1 MNHPI
6 AFSKPYMFAEEAEA
20 AAATITSGW
29 IVGGPRLAELERLF
43 AQTTGVRHGIGVS
56 SWTTGAFLVLHAWGI
71 GPGDEVIVPSYS
83 FIATANVVRHV
94 GATPVF
100 CDIDL
105 ATHNLDIAHAAS
117 LVTPRTRAI
126 IPVDQLGMPCDMDAV
141 NQLAAK
147 HGLHVLQ
154 DAACAIGSHYY
165 GRPVGQDAEVAIFS
179 LHARKI
185 VTCGEGGMVVTND
198 DELSAKLRL
207 LRHQGMDLSD
217 FQRHNADRPMIESY
231 PVVGYNMRITDI
243 QAAVGVVQMG
253 RLPEMLHLRRKIA
266 EGYQQRLSQCSQI
279 VLPHEPKNCQGN
291 WQSYMVS
298 LQPDAGMTPLEV
310 MSELHRQS
318 IPTRRGVMAAHHE
331 PCYRDADIAHIPPL
345 PKTDYAVAHNLQLP
359 IHPAMTEDQV
369 DHVAKTLLAVLGHQP
384 HVLSSGVSK

>member
-1 MNHPI
+1 MNQPI

-20 AAATITSGW
+20 AAATVTTGW
-29 IVGGPRLAELERLF
+29 IVGGPRLAELEGLF
-43 AQTTGVRHGIGVS
+43 AQTTGVRHGIGIS

-100 CDIDL
+100 CDINL

-117 LVTPRTRAI
+117 LITPHTRAI

-154 DAACAIGSHYY
+154 DAACAIGSQYY

-185 VTCGEGGMVVTND
+185 VTCGEGGIIVTND
-198 DELSAKLRL
+198 DKLAAKLRL

-217 FQRHNADRPMIESY
+217 FQRHNADRPLIESY

-253 RLPEMLHLRRKIA
+253 RLPEILHLRRKIA
-266 EGYQQRLSQCSQI
+266 ECYQQYLSQCSQI
-279 VLPHEPKNCQGN
+279 VLPQEPESCQGN
-291 WQSYMVS
+291 WQSYMLS
-298 LQPDAGMTPLEV
+298 LPLDAGMTPLEV
-310 MSELHRQS
+310 MNELHRQGV
-318 IPTRRGVMAAHHE
+318 PTRRGVMAAHQE
-331 PCYRDADIAHIPPL
+331 PCYRDTNIARIPSL
-345 PKTDYAVAHNLQLP
+345 PNTDYAVAHNLQLP
-359 IHPAMTEDQV
+359 IHPAMTEEQV
-369 DHVAKTLLAVLGHQP
+369 DYVAKSLLAVLNHQP
-384 HVLSSGVSK
+384 HVLSYEVSQ